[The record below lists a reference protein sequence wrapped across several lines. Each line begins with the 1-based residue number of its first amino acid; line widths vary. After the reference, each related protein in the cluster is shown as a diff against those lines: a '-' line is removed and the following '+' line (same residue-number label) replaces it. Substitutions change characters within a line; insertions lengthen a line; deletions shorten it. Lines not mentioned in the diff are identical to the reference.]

1 MNSTEL
7 QEKLNALNDK
17 KRKLK
22 TKSWFRA
29 IQVVYGIVAILA
41 EGLVVLLAFSAES
54 DQQSGIFIW
63 GTIIVVVLF
72 WIIKKVGYYIM
83 IGNVNIVQPD
93 YEHTLEAKL
102 KK

>member
-17 KRKLK
+17 KLKLK
-22 TKSWFRA
+22 TKPWFRA
-29 IQVVYGIVAILA
+29 IQVLYGIVAVLA
-41 EGLVVLLAFSAES
+41 EGLVLLLTSLSES
-54 DQQSGIFIW
+54 DQGWSIFIW
-63 GTIIVVVLF
+63 GTVIVFALF
-72 WIIKKVGYYIM
+72 WIIRKVGYYIM
-83 IGNVNIVQPD
+83 IGNVNIVEPD

>member
-17 KRKLK
+17 KHKLK

-29 IQVVYGIVAILA
+29 IQVLYATLA
-41 EGLVVLLAFSAES
+41 VLSEGLVLLLTSLADS
-54 DQQSGIFIW
+54 DQQSSFFIW
-63 GTIIVVVLF
+63 GTIIVFALF
-72 WIIKKVGYYIM
+72 GIIRKVGYYIM